1 MRLLE
6 FNKDEGGAN
15 PRRPGSKPPAKK
27 AATVQPLPT
36 PSQRSARANPNPTA
50 RRGFAINGN
59 TLPKPASA
67 PPVVLEDLQER
78 IATLEK
84 RLEEV
89 SGKAG
94 RKASVKE
101 LRQLQQRIRHLESSL
116 DSELWQA
123 KQREHTMLEML
134 AKQPLKARIRLR
146 YTRFIES
153 DLPAIGRFLKAAMHN
168 WWQDSQPGWWPRF
181 ARNWKESLDK
191 ARR

>member
-1 MRLLE
+1 
-6 FNKDEGGAN
+6 
-15 PRRPGSKPPAKK
+15 
-27 AATVQPLPT
+27 
-36 PSQRSARANPNPTA
+36 
-50 RRGFAINGN
+50 
-59 TLPKPASA
+59 
-67 PPVVLEDLQER
+67 VVLEDLQER
-78 IATLEK
+78 IAKLEK

-101 LRQLQQRIRHLESSL
+101 LRQLQQRMRNLETSL

-134 AKQPLKARIRLR
+134 AKQPLKARIKQR
-146 YTRFIES
+146 YRRFIET
-153 DLPAIGRFLKAAMHN
+153 DLPAIGRFLKAALHN